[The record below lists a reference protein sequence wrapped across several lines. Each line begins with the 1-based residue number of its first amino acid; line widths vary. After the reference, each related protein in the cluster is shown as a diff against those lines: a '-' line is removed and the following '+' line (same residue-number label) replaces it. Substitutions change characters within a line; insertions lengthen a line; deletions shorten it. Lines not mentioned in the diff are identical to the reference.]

1 MGQKEKEENFITPQW
16 ITVKEELLNDF
27 FNLSEYF
34 SLWQNNLNDSLN
46 RDQWLN
52 KLRSL
57 YLKCRFK
64 IKKKEKFIK
73 LSEDMDKYLKRPRNS
88 SFDQLID
95 STLQLCEF
103 VESTGIT
110 SVESEALDPLTEFEK
125 TAFPR

>member
-1 MGQKEKEENFITPQW
+1 MGQKEKEESFITPQW

-34 SLWQNNLNDSLN
+34 SLWQNNPNDNLN
-46 RDQWLN
+46 RDRWLN

-64 IKKKEKFIK
+64 IKNKESFKE
-73 LSEDMDKYLKRPRNS
+73 LSKQMDQYLKRPQRS
-88 SFDQLID
+88 TFDELIN
-95 STLQLCEF
+95 STLSLCEF
-103 VESTGIT
+103 IESTGIT

-125 TAFPR
+125 AAFPR